1 MKAIITDIKRFAVHD
16 GDGIRTTV
24 FLKGC
29 PMRCLWCHNPEGLRA
44 EKQIAFYAHK
54 CTGCGAC
61 AAVCAHHVLEN
72 GVHTVNRD
80 ACLHCGKCAT
90 VCPQEAL
97 RLYGREMTVD
107 EVFSV
112 IAEDKAFYD
121 SSGGGVTLSG
131 GECLLY
137 PDFCAALLQKCKE
150 AGIHTAVDTSG
161 YVQRE
166 AIDAVFPYTD
176 VFLYDVKAIDDT
188 VHIRCTGVSNARILK
203 NLRYIDEKGGKTEIR
218 FPCVPSCNDKEL
230 AAIEEWI
237 SSLQNMIRFRVLP
250 YHDLYFSKYEAL
262 GMQAPKIPPSK
273 RARLSSV

>member
-1 MKAIITDIKRFAVHD
+1 MKATITDIKRFAVHD

-54 CTGCGAC
+54 CIGCGAC
-61 AAVCAHHVLEN
+61 AAVCSNHAFKN
-72 GVHTVNRD
+72 GVHTVDRD
-80 ACLHCGKCAT
+80 ACMHCGKCVA

-121 SSGGGVTLSG
+121 SSNGGVTLSG

-137 PDFCAALLQKCKE
+137 PDFCAALLKKCKE

-161 YVQRE
+161 YVKRD

-176 VFLYDVKAIDDT
+176 IFLYDVKAIDDT
-188 VHIRCTGVSNARILK
+188 VHVRCTGVSNTRILE
-203 NLRYIDEKGGKTEIR
+203 NLRHIDEKGGKTEIR
-218 FPCVPSCNDKEL
+218 FPCVPDYNDKEL
-230 AAIEEWI
+230 SVIEEWI
-237 SSLQNMIRFRVLP
+237 SSLRNMTRFRVLP
-250 YHDLYFSKYEAL
+250 YHELYFSKYEAL
-262 GMQAPKIPPSK
+262 GMPAPKI
-273 RARLSSV
+273 